1 MKGMELQ
8 LQTKMDTESSNK
20 KNETFRRREL
30 ADTKSKEFKAKF
42 LETEDEPKEQRAANL
57 RKRKSDDH
65 QESSSKKIKDN
76 SEELTEKKSPPKKTS
91 TPEINSE
98 INSTE
103 IEVKASNER
112 KRGRAELREEL
123 SKKQKIAADLE
134 REVIELRD
142 KKKKLDLET
151 FGVKT
156 NTEEKSKPP
165 ETTLL
170 TCNKPSPIFY
180 QLI

>member
-1 MKGMELQ
+1 MNQ
-8 LQTKMDTESSNK
+8 
-20 KNETFRRREL
+20 KNNGLPIFVRE
-30 ADTKSKEFKAKF
+30 
-42 LETEDEPKEQRAANL
+42 NL
-57 RKRKSDDH
+57 RIIKNLHRKRLR
-65 QESSSKKIKDN
+65 I
-76 SEELTEKKSPPKKTS
+76 TPKKTS

-142 KKKKLDLET
+142 KKKKLELET
-151 FGVKT
+151 FYVKT
-156 NTEEKSKPP
+156 NTEEKSKCDGKPP
-165 ETTLL
+165 G
-170 TCNKPSPIFY
+170 NNAAY
-180 QLI
+180 M